1 MNTDQLTQAS
11 PRGRLREALLGIGEW
26 GDVPEA
32 DLGDAVTGA
41 LRELGRDVLGERSRV
56 GLVTVGTEDDSR
68 GRRVGLRLADHDAG
82 LPDLLWY
89 ADESGLPSE
98 VRESCPTL
106 SQEEWEA
113 GLLVAKLVLTVLESE
128 PGPVPGPVPG
138 PGFEPVPADVAR
150 CRPHTPRPA
159 RSRPRERCC
168 RALAALA
175 ERRDPHP
182 AELTAHLRT
191 TLLEFAS
198 ETPDNKEAVQHIAV
212 RSAEPS
218 WQGAR
223 WCLGRSGCGFT
234 QVLLSAEGWAV
245 PSGVRGEFPDVTQEE
260 WTAVIQVTALVL
272 LAFEG
277 GR

>member
-1 MNTDQLTQAS
+1 MNTDQPTQTS
-11 PRGRLREALLGIGEW
+11 PRGRLREALLGIGER
-26 GDVPEA
+26 GDVSEA

-56 GLVTVGTEDDSR
+56 GLVTVGAEDDSR
-68 GRRVGLRLADHDAG
+68 GRRVGLRLADHDTG

-128 PGPVPGPVPG
+128 PGPVPGPG
-138 PGFEPVPADVAR
+138 TEPVPADVAR
-150 CRPHTPRPA
+150 CRPHAPRPA
-159 RSRPRERCC
+159 RSIPRERCC
-168 RALAALA
+168 RALAAMA

-182 AELTAHLRT
+182 AELTARLRT

-218 WQGAR
+218 CQGAR
-223 WCLGRSGCGFT
+223 WRLGGSGFAFT

-245 PSGVRGEFPDVTQEE
+245 PSCVRGEFPDVTQEE